1 MSRKTNELRT
11 RSRSISSPNCSQ
23 HDLLCRSR
31 AARWGF
37 EAAGHAGE
45 PFYIS
50 GPHETAT
57 QVRTIVDQLQRRLGP
72 GNFEYLVLAQ

>member
-50 GPHETAT
+50 GPHETA
-57 QVRTIVDQLQRRLGP
+57 DSSADYRRPAPAALGP
-72 GNFEYLVLAQ
+72 GKL